1 MAETKLKGVIIFWVN
16 LCPDMGQNTRTT
28 LEMVKEMNQGL
39 TDSMVSDG
47 VYALVFVPTF
57 KEATRIEKVDYD
69 SPYPRYK
76 AKSLDIQ
83 KCGLKNQKKNTMF
96 QQNVSAGNI
105 TGIISLMV
113 NFHPD
118 TVNEIPETLR
128 LIREINEESLELI
141 DKDGVFKLLIVPTTK
156 EGSRVEKVDWDY
168 PFPRLIPSKNKDS
181 KKSKDDEPEE
191 LKKVMFDDDDDNDD
205 DDDIEKDDIDDDDD
219 DDGDE

>member
-1 MAETKLKGVIIFWVN
+1 MPETKLKGVIVFWVN

-39 TDSMVSDG
+39 TDSICEDG
-47 VYALVFVPTF
+47 GYSLVFVPTF

-96 QQNVSAGNI
+96 QQDISAGNI

-128 LIREINEESLELI
+128 LIREINKEALELI

-168 PFPRLIPSKNKDS
+168 PFPRLIPSKEKNS
-181 KKSKDDEPEE
+181 KKSKDEE
-191 LKKVMFDDDDDNDD
+191 FAEVKKVMLDDDDDDLD
-205 DDDIEKDDIDDDDD
+205 EDDIDNDDVDDD